1 MSNKN
6 TPNSTLFQQYE
17 REYKRIQQA
26 IRRQIK
32 LGYAVPEELKPI
44 PPTKVEKVTAKDVE
58 RLIKLTPQAI
68 RKKSTYVD
76 PHTGEVFEG
85 LDIVKSHHK
94 AKPST
99 AKVKER
105 KPRKPKQIQQPTESK
120 RKRKRKGE
128 EGQEKQ
134 TKRKKKQKQTEP
146 EYAPPKENTLN
157 MQIIDTINQLL
168 AEFDA
173 APYWRGSFLE
183 RKYSNYH
190 KISALWQ
197 ETLATEGEYEVA
209 FRLENNATEFIRLV
223 ERLLYASDSTI
234 EDDFNMSRFVELLI
248 GRALTAYESDHY
260 TEIAREAAMDAL
272 RGENS
277 IG

>member
-1 MSNKN
+1 MPNKN
-6 TPNSTLFQQYE
+6 TPNSELLKQYD
-17 REYKRIQQA
+17 REYKRILQA
-26 IRRQIK
+26 IRRQKK
-32 LGYAVPEELKPI
+32 LGYIVPEELKPVS
-44 PPTKVEKVTAKDVE
+44 PSKVEKVRKKDVTK
-58 RLIKLTPQAI
+58 LIKLTPQAI
-68 RKKSTYVD
+68 RKKSAFVD
-76 PHTGEVFEG
+76 ETTGEVFDG

-105 KPRKPKQIQQPTESK
+105 KPRKQKQIQQPSESKIK
-120 RKRKRKGE
+120 RKRNGE
-128 EGQEKQ
+128 VVQEKQ
-134 TKRKKKQKQTEP
+134 TRQKKKSKKTEP
-146 EYAPPKENTLN
+146 EYAPPRESTLN
-157 MQIIDTINQLL
+157 TQIIDTINQLL
-168 AEFDA
+168 DEFDA

-209 FRLENNATEFIRLV
+209 FRLENNATEFTRLV

-248 GRALTAYESDHY
+248 GRALTAEESDYY
-260 TEIAREAAMDAL
+260 TEIARESAIDAL

-277 IG
+277 VG